1 MDIRTHLIIA
11 NKLYEELPLQRKI
24 LIKKRN
30 FLYGNIKPDMVS
42 KYKLTKH
49 YREESYENILHKINT
64 LTDLNWKTISS
75 NKAFCNFS
83 QELGVICHFICDFFC
98 VPHNERW
105 EFKHS
110 MKSHLSYEKNLNI
123 KAKNYPFNK
132 NIKLRIN
139 PNISIDEFLNTI
151 YISYTKDTSLDAYSK
166 DLQYSY
172 LICYL
177 IISAILDNVFVSYKK
192 SLIVSSVNK

>member
-11 NKLYEELPLQRKI
+11 SKLYDELPLSKKI

-30 FLYGNIKPDMVS
+30 FLYGSIKPDMVS
-42 KYKLTKH
+42 KYKLKKH
-49 YREESYENILHKINT
+49 YREESYDAILEKINS
-64 LTDLNWKTISS
+64 LTHVHWDDIAS
-75 NKAFCNFS
+75 NKGFCGFS
-83 QELGVICHFICDFFC
+83 QDLGVICHFICDFFC

-110 MKSHLSYEKNLNI
+110 MKSHLSYEKSLNI
-123 KAKNYPFNK
+123 KARYYTFNN
-132 NIKLRIN
+132 NIKLKIN
-139 PNISIDEFLNTI
+139 PNISIEDFLKTI
-151 YISYTKDTSLDAYSK
+151 YISYMRDKSLDTYSK

-177 IISAILDNVFVSYKK
+177 IVSAILDETFNSYKN
-192 SLIVSSVNK
+192 SLIVNKYS